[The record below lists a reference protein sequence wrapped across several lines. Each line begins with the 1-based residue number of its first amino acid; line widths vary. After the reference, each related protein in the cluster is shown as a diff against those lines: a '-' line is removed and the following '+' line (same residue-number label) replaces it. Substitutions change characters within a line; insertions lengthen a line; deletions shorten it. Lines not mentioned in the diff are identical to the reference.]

1 MFEIEALNVSYGGI
15 NSVKDV
21 SFKVDS
27 GKIVTLVGA
36 NGAGKSTIL
45 KAISG
50 LVKPKSGSIK
60 FKGQELVGMKANKI
74 VESGV
79 VLVPEGRRIF
89 ADFTV
94 FENLKAGAYSRT
106 DKKSV
111 EKDFERAFTLFPILR
126 ERLSQKGGCL
136 SGGEQQMLA
145 VARALMS
152 RPQLL
157 MMDEPSLGLAP
168 LICEEIFKII
178 KEINSEGVTVLLVEQ
193 NAKKS
198 LSLSHYAYV
207 IETGTILFHGSGQE
221 LLNDERVRKAY
232 LGE

>member
-1 MFEIEALNVSYGGI
+1 MFEIDALNVSYGGI
-15 NSVKDV
+15 NAVKDI

-27 GKIVTLVGA
+27 GQIVTLVGA

-45 KAISG
+45 KTISG

-60 FKGQELVGMKANKI
+60 FKGEELVGMKANEI
-74 VESGV
+74 VELGV
-79 VLVPEGRRIF
+79 IMVPEGRRIF

-94 FENLKAGAYSRT
+94 LENLKAGAYSRR
-106 DKKSV
+106 DKKEI
-111 EKDFERAFTLFPILR
+111 EKDFEWAFTLFPILR
-126 ERLSQKGGCL
+126 ERMSQKGGSL

-145 VARALMS
+145 VARALVS

-178 KEINSEGVTVLLVEQ
+178 RKINDKGVTVLLVEQ
-193 NAKKS
+193 NAKKA
-198 LSLSHYAYV
+198 LSLSNYAYV
-207 IETGTILFHGSGQE
+207 IETGTILLHGSGQE